1 MTTAPRPPSE
11 ETVSPPVMSERRV
24 SIVGGLLVAIGP
36 ISLSLFTPAMPEI
49 VHAFGSTEAVVK
61 LTLSLYF
68 AGFAF
73 AQLVCGPLSDGL
85 GRRPVTIAF
94 MAIYLVGSFL
104 AVVAPAIDILI
115 FARFLQGVGAAAGL
129 AVSRAIVR
137 DLFTSESS
145 ARILN
150 LVGIILSVGPAI
162 SPTLGGF
169 TLEFFG
175 WHAIFLLMAAASV
188 AVMLLTI
195 FAVRETVSRD
205 LSRIRPRALM
215 RTYGELL
222 TNPSFLLPSLVVA
235 GTSGAI
241 YALATI
247 LPFVLMTRV
256 GMSPTAF
263 GIGMLMQTGSYFVG
277 SLIFRALMPRFGA
290 FRLVGVGAVF
300 VIIGAVALILL
311 LILQE
316 PSYWNVMGPVGCYAV
331 GIAFCQPAMMTAAM
345 APFPRAAGAA
355 SAAMG
360 FMQMGAGMV
369 GGMAASIFA
378 DPVTATIVVIP
389 IMGVTAVGSWLAWQ
403 RIPEKGLSASDAV
416 QRQRSSDSDA

>member
-1 MTTAPRPPSE
+1 
-11 ETVSPPVMSERRV
+11 MSERRV
-24 SIVGGLLVAIGP
+24 SVVGGLLVAIGP
-36 ISLSLFTPAMPEI
+36 MSLSLFTPAMPEI

-68 AGFAF
+68 AGFSF
-73 AQLVCGPLSDGL
+73 AQLVCGPLSDGI

-94 MAIYLVGSFL
+94 MAIYLAGSFL
-104 AVVAPAIDILI
+104 AVLAPSIEILI
-115 FARFLQGVGAAAGL
+115 LARFLQGVGAAAGL

-175 WHAIFLLMAAASV
+175 WHAIFLLMAAVSV
-188 AVMLLTI
+188 SVMLITI

-205 LSRIRPRALM
+205 LSRIRPRALV
-215 RTYGELL
+215 RIYGELL
-222 TNPSFLLPSLVVA
+222 TNPRFLLPSLVVA

-263 GIGMLMQTGSYFVG
+263 GVGMLMQTGSYFVG

-300 VIIGAVALILL
+300 VIIGAIALILL
-311 LILQE
+311 LTLQE

-345 APFPRAAGAA
+345 APFPRTAGAA

-369 GGMAASIFA
+369 GGMAASLFT
-378 DPVTATIVVIP
+378 DPVTATIIVIP
-389 IMGVTAVGSWLAWQ
+389 IMGAVAVGSWLAWR
-403 RIPEKGLSASDAV
+403 RIPEEGLTASDNV
-416 QRQRSSDSDA
+416 EIQRYSDE

>member
-1 MTTAPRPPSE
+1 
-11 ETVSPPVMSERRV
+11 
-24 SIVGGLLVAIGP
+24 
-36 ISLSLFTPAMPEI
+36 
-49 VHAFGSTEAVVK
+49 
-61 LTLSLYF
+61 
-68 AGFAF
+68 
-73 AQLVCGPLSDGL
+73 
-85 GRRPVTIAF
+85 
-94 MAIYLVGSFL
+94 MAIYLAGSFL
-104 AVVAPAIDILI
+104 AVLAPSIEILI
-115 FARFLQGVGAAAGL
+115 LARFLQGVGAAAGL

-175 WHAIFLLMAAASV
+175 WHAIFLLMAAVSV
-188 AVMLLTI
+188 SVMLITI

-205 LSRIRPRALM
+205 LSRIRPRALV
-215 RTYGELL
+215 RIYGELL
-222 TNPSFLLPSLVVA
+222 TNPRFLLPSLVVA

-263 GIGMLMQTGSYFVG
+263 GVGMLMQTGSYFVG

-300 VIIGAVALILL
+300 VIIGAIALILL
-311 LILQE
+311 LTLQE

-345 APFPRAAGAA
+345 APFPRTAGAA

-369 GGMAASIFA
+369 GGMAASLFT
-378 DPVTATIVVIP
+378 DPVTATIIVIP
-389 IMGVTAVGSWLAWQ
+389 IMGAVAVGSWLAWR
-403 RIPEKGLSASDAV
+403 RIPEEGLTASDNV
-416 QRQRSSDSDA
+416 EIQRYSDE

>member
-1 MTTAPRPPSE
+1 
-11 ETVSPPVMSERRV
+11 MSERRV
-24 SIVGGLLVAIGP
+24 SVVGGLLVAIGP

-49 VHAFGSTEAVVK
+49 VQSFDSTEAIVK

-94 MAIYLVGSFL
+94 MAIYLAGSFL
-104 AVVAPAIDILI
+104 AVFAPSIDVLIL
-115 FARFLQGVGAAAGL
+115 ARFLQGVGAAAGL

-150 LVGIILSVGPAI
+150 LVGIILSVGPAAA
-162 SPTLGGF
+162 PTLGGF
-169 TLEFFG
+169 MLVLFG
-175 WHAIFLLMAAASV
+175 WHAIFLLMAAISV
-188 AVMLLTI
+188 AITLMTV
-195 FAVRETVSRD
+195 FAIRETVQRD
-205 LSRIRPRALM
+205 LSRIRPRVLA
-215 RTYGELL
+215 RTYGQLL
-222 TNPSFLLPSLVVA
+222 TDPRFLLPSLVVA

-241 YALATI
+241 YAQATM

-263 GIGMLMQTGSYFVG
+263 GIGMLMQTGSYFAG
-277 SLIFRALMPRFGA
+277 SLVLRVLMPQFGA
-290 FRLVGVGAVF
+290 FRLVGVGAAF
-300 VIIGAVALILL
+300 VVAGAIALVVLL
-311 LILQE
+311 NVLG
-316 PSYWNVMGPVGCYAV
+316 PSYWSVMGPVGCYAV

-345 APFPRAAGAA
+345 APFPKAAGSA

-369 GGMAASIFA
+369 GGMAASLFA
-378 DPVTATIVVIP
+378 DPIVAMWIVVP
-389 IMGVTAVGSWLAWQ
+389 IMGVVAVGSWIAWR
-403 RIPEKGLSASDAV
+403 RIPQAQGGTRE
-416 QRQRSSDSDA
+416 SSRFSNV

>member
-1 MTTAPRPPSE
+1 
-11 ETVSPPVMSERRV
+11 
-24 SIVGGLLVAIGP
+24 
-36 ISLSLFTPAMPEI
+36 
-49 VHAFGSTEAVVK
+49 
-61 LTLSLYF
+61 
-68 AGFAF
+68 
-73 AQLVCGPLSDGL
+73 L

-104 AVVAPAIDILI
+104 AVFAPGIEILI
-115 FARFLQGVGAAAGL
+115 LARFLQGVGAAAGL

-162 SPTLGGF
+162 APTLGGF

-175 WHAIFLLMAAASV
+175 WHAIFLVMAAISV
-188 AVMLLTI
+188 AIMLMTI
-195 FAVRETVSRD
+195 FAIRETVRRD
-205 LSRIRPRALM
+205 LSRIRPRTLV

-222 TNPSFLLPSLVVA
+222 TNPRFLLPSLVVA

-263 GIGMLMQTGSYFVG
+263 GVGMLMQTGSYFVG

-300 VIIGAVALILL
+300 VVAGAIAIILL
-311 LILQE
+311 LSLQG

-369 GGMAASIFA
+369 GGMAASLFA
-378 DPVTATIVVIP
+378 DPVIATIVVIP
-389 IMGVTAVGSWLAWQ
+389 IMGAVAVGSWLSWR
-403 RIPEKGLSASDAV
+403 RIPEEGLAAGDI
-416 QRQRSSDSDA
+416 RKISSPPDD

>member
-1 MTTAPRPPSE
+1 MSPAPDPE
-11 ETVSPPVMSERRV
+11 ETISPPVMSERRV
-24 SIVGGLLVAIGP
+24 SIVGGLLVAIGS

-49 VHAFGSTEAVVK
+49 VRAFGSTESVVK

-94 MAIYLVGSFL
+94 MAIYLAGSFL
-104 AVVAPAIDILI
+104 AVFAPSIEILI
-115 FARFLQGVGAAAGL
+115 LARFLQGVGAAAGL
-129 AVSRAIVR
+129 AVSRALVR

-162 SPTLGGF
+162 APTLGGF
-169 TLEFFG
+169 MLEFFG
-175 WHAIFLLMAAASV
+175 WHSIFLVMAAVSV
-188 AVMLLTI
+188 AIVLMTV
-195 FAVRETVSRD
+195 FAIRETVSRD

-215 RTYGELL
+215 LSYRELL
-222 TNPSFLLPSLVVA
+222 TDPRFLLPSLVVA

-263 GIGMLMQTGSYFVG
+263 GVGMLMQTGSYFVG

-300 VIIGAVALILL
+300 VVIGAIALILL
-311 LILQE
+311 LSLQE
-316 PSYWNVMGPVGCYAV
+316 PSYWKVMGPVGCYAV

-345 APFPRAAGAA
+345 APFPQMAGAA

-360 FMQMGAGMV
+360 FMQTGAGMV
-369 GGMAASIFA
+369 GGMAASLFA
-378 DPVTATIVVIP
+378 DPVVATVIVIP
-389 IMGVTAVGSWLAWQ
+389 IMGAVAVSSWLAWR
-403 RIPEKGLSASDAV
+403 RIPEEGLTASDNV
-416 QRQRSSDSDA
+416 EIRGSSDE

>member
-1 MTTAPRPPSE
+1 
-11 ETVSPPVMSERRV
+11 MSERRV

-36 ISLSLFTPAMPEI
+36 VSLSLFTPAMPEI

-61 LTLSLYF
+61 LTLSIYF

-73 AQLVCGPLSDGL
+73 AQLVCGPLSDGI

-94 MAIYLVGSFL
+94 MAIYLIGSFL
-104 AVVAPAIDILI
+104 AVFAPSMEILI
-115 FARFLQGVGAAAGL
+115 LARFLQGVGAAAGL

-162 SPTLGGF
+162 SPTLGGC
-169 TLEFFG
+169 TLEYFG
-175 WHAIFLLMAAASV
+175 WHAIFLLMAALSV
-188 AVMLLTI
+188 VIVLITI

-205 LSRIRPRALM
+205 LSRIRPRALI

-222 TNPSFLLPSLVVA
+222 TNPRFLLPSLVVA

-263 GIGMLMQTGSYFVG
+263 GVGMLMQTGSYFVG

-290 FRLVGVGAVF
+290 FRLVGVGTVF
-300 VIIGAVALILL
+300 VIVGAIAMILL
-311 LILQE
+311 LTLQE

-331 GIAFCQPAMMTAAM
+331 GIAFCQRAMMTAAM
-345 APFPRAAGAA
+345 APCPKAAGAA

-360 FMQMGAGMV
+360 FLQMGAGMV
-369 GGMAASIFA
+369 GGMAASLFA
-378 DPVTATIVVIP
+378 DPVIAMIVIIP
-389 IMGVTAVGSWLAWQ
+389 ILGVTAVGSWLAWR
-403 RIPEKGLSASDAV
+403 RIPEEGLSASDNV
-416 QRQRSSDSDA
+416 EIRRSSDE

>member
-1 MTTAPRPPSE
+1 MTTAPRDKSE
-11 ETVSPPVMSERRV
+11 ETISPPVMSERRV

-49 VHAFGSTEAVVK
+49 VHAFGSTEAIVK
-61 LTLSLYF
+61 LTLSIYF

-73 AQLVCGPLSDGL
+73 AQLVCGPLSDGF

-94 MAIYLVGSFL
+94 MGIYLVGSFL
-104 AVVAPAIDILI
+104 AVFAPSIEILI

-137 DLFTSESS
+137 DLFASESS

-188 AVMLLTI
+188 AIMLITI
-195 FAVRETVSRD
+195 FSVRETVSRD
-205 LSRIRPRALM
+205 LSRIRPSVLI

-222 TNPSFLLPSLVVA
+222 TDPRFVLPSLVVA
-235 GTSGAI
+235 GTSGAL

-263 GIGMLMQTGSYFVG
+263 GVGMLMQTGSYFIG
-277 SLIFRALMPRFGA
+277 SVIFRMLMPRFGA
-290 FRLVGVGAVF
+290 FRLVGVGTVF
-300 VIIGAVALILL
+300 VIVGAAALILL
-311 LILQE
+311 LTLQE
-316 PSYWNVMGPVGCYAV
+316 PGYWNVMGPVGCYAV

-345 APFPRAAGAA
+345 APFPRTAGAA

-369 GGMAASIFA
+369 GGMAAALFA
-378 DPVTATIVVIP
+378 DPVVAMIVVIP
-389 IMGVTAVGSWLAWQ
+389 IMGVVAVGSWLAWR
-403 RIPEKGLSASDAV
+403 RIPEEGLSASDDV
-416 QRQRSSDSDA
+416 EIRRSPEE

>member
-1 MTTAPRPPSE
+1 MTTEPRDVSE
-11 ETVSPPVMSERRV
+11 ETISPPVMSERRV
-24 SIVGGLLVAIGP
+24 SVVGGLLVAIGP

-49 VHAFGSTEAVVK
+49 VHAFGSTESVVK
-61 LTLSLYF
+61 LTLSIYF
-68 AGFAF
+68 AGFSF
-73 AQLVCGPLSDGL
+73 SQLVCGPLSDGI

-94 MAIYLVGSFL
+94 MGIYLVGSFL
-104 AVVAPAIDILI
+104 ALFAPSIDILI
-115 FARFLQGVGAAAGL
+115 LARFLQGVGAAAGL
-129 AVSRAIVR
+129 AVSRALVR

-150 LVGIILSVGPAI
+150 LVGIILSIGPAI
-162 SPTLGGF
+162 APTLGGF
-169 TLEFFG
+169 MLEFFG
-175 WHAIFLLMAAASV
+175 WHSIFLVMAAISV
-188 AVMLLTI
+188 AIVLMTI
-195 FAVRETVSRD
+195 FAVRETVRRD

-215 RTYGELL
+215 RSYRDLL
-222 TNPSFLLPSLVVA
+222 TNPRFLLPSLVVA

-263 GIGMLMQTGSYFVG
+263 GVGMLMQTGSYFTG

-290 FRLVGVGAVF
+290 FRLVGVGAAF
-300 VIIGAVALILL
+300 VVAGAIALVLL
-311 LILQE
+311 LSLQE
-316 PSYWNVMGPVGCYAV
+316 PGYWNVMGPVGCYAV

-345 APFPRAAGAA
+345 APFPRTAGAA

-369 GGMAASIFA
+369 GGMAASLFA
-378 DPVTATIVVIP
+378 DPVVAMTIVIP
-389 IMGVTAVGSWLAWQ
+389 IMGAIAVGSWFAWR
-403 RIPEKGLSASDAV
+403 RIPEEGLTAGDT
-416 QRQRSSDSDA
+416 RSFSSPPDD

>member
-1 MTTAPRPPSE
+1 
-11 ETVSPPVMSERRV
+11 
-24 SIVGGLLVAIGP
+24 
-36 ISLSLFTPAMPEI
+36 
-49 VHAFGSTEAVVK
+49 
-61 LTLSLYF
+61 
-68 AGFAF
+68 
-73 AQLVCGPLSDGL
+73 
-85 GRRPVTIAF
+85 
-94 MAIYLVGSFL
+94 MAIYLIGSFL
-104 AVVAPAIDILI
+104 AVFAPSMEILI
-115 FARFLQGVGAAAGL
+115 LARFLQGVGAAAGL

-169 TLEFFG
+169 TLEYFG
-175 WHAIFLLMAAASV
+175 WHAIFLLMAALSV
-188 AVMLLTI
+188 VIVLITI

-205 LSRIRPRALM
+205 LSRIRPRALI

-222 TNPSFLLPSLVVA
+222 TNPRFLLPSLVVA

-263 GIGMLMQTGSYFVG
+263 GVGMLMQTGSYFVG

-290 FRLVGVGAVF
+290 FRLVGVGTVF
-300 VIIGAVALILL
+300 VIVGAIAMILL
-311 LILQE
+311 LTLQE

-345 APFPRAAGAA
+345 APFPKAAGAA

-369 GGMAASIFA
+369 GGMAASLFA
-378 DPVTATIVVIP
+378 DPVIAMIVIIP
-389 IMGVTAVGSWLAWQ
+389 ILGVTAVGSWLAWR
-403 RIPEKGLSASDAV
+403 RIPEEGLSASDNV
-416 QRQRSSDSDA
+416 EIRRSSDE

>member
-1 MTTAPRPPSE
+1 MSTAPRPPSE

-36 ISLSLFTPAMPEI
+36 MSLSLFTPAMPEI

-94 MAIYLVGSFL
+94 MAIYLAGSFL
-104 AVVAPAIDILI
+104 AVFAPSIDILI

-188 AVMLLTI
+188 AVMLMTI
-195 FAVRETVSRD
+195 FAIRETVRRD

-215 RTYGELL
+215 RTYGALL
-222 TNPSFLLPSLVVA
+222 INPRFFLPSLVVA

-241 YALATI
+241 YALATM

-263 GIGMLMQTGSYFVG
+263 GVGMLMQTGSYFVG
-277 SLIFRALMPRFGA
+277 SLVFRALMPRFGA
-290 FRLVGVGAVF
+290 FRLVGLGAVF
-300 VIIGAVALILL
+300 VVAGAIALVLL
-311 LILQE
+311 LTLQG

-345 APFPRAAGAA
+345 APFPKAAGAA

-369 GGMAASIFA
+369 GGMAASLFA
-378 DPVTATIVVIP
+378 DPVVAITIVIP
-389 IMGVTAVGSWLAWQ
+389 IMGAIAVGSWLAWR
-403 RIPEKGLSASDAV
+403 RIPEEGLTAGDGITI
-416 QRQRSSDSDA
+416 SSTPDD

>member
-1 MTTAPRPPSE
+1 MTTAPRPVSE

-24 SIVGGLLVAIGP
+24 SVVGGLLVAIGP
-36 ISLSLFTPAMPEI
+36 VSLSLFTPAMPEI

-73 AQLVCGPLSDGL
+73 AQLVCGPLSDGI

-104 AVVAPAIDILI
+104 AVFAPSIEILI

-150 LVGIILSVGPAI
+150 LVGIILSVGPAV

-175 WHAIFLLMAAASV
+175 WHAIFLLMAAVSV
-188 AVMLLTI
+188 AVMLITI

-205 LSRIRPRALM
+205 LSRIQPRALL
-215 RTYGELL
+215 RTYGQLL
-222 TNPSFLLPSLVVA
+222 TNPRFVLPSLVVA

-263 GIGMLMQTGSYFVG
+263 GVGMLMQTGSYFVG

-300 VIIGAVALILL
+300 VIVGAIALILL
-311 LILQE
+311 LTLRE

-345 APFPRAAGAA
+345 APFPRNAGAA

-369 GGMAASIFA
+369 GGMAASLFA
-378 DPVTATIVVIP
+378 DPVVAMIVVIP
-389 IMGVTAVGSWLAWQ
+389 IMGMVAVGSWLAWR
-403 RIPEKGLSASDAV
+403 RIPEEGLTASDAI
-416 QRQRSSDSDA
+416 QFERSSDE